1 MATYQ
6 KTIIIESNN
15 RSAQEEFG
23 DTQNDGLYQPKE
35 RNKENNRWM
44 THIPNGLPLEIGD
57 TINLESSMINAVG
70 GGDSVIEFT
79 GFTGQQIGIDKIKD
93 NKAKMK
99 LNFYVTNTGQFNFN
113 LPKQRHQVSYDLK
126 RGRFGSYC
134 NHAKPLGAASS
145 NVPNAVDNNDA
156 FYEWEKSYPYQMPE
170 GCLVKLKVDNNTSLG
185 YVYETHDVPE
195 TNVNYN
201 IYLPSITTGS
211 HRINRPN
218 EKRFYIGGKNFTG
231 PHYIAEQNIPIPGT
245 NPVITYNYS
254 LQTPWDYLESELEF
268 DIPPGFITPSA
279 LAAKI
284 TEQFHKREGNADNF
298 QVSEEKAYTFDIG
311 NVAGGNPGNVLPTRR
326 TVVSDPANVII
337 PSSVGKPWYNNF
349 NFTVL
354 GKTLQPIDSDTPEVV
369 ATNNYNWSAGKFQY
383 SGGAQNFTN
392 IGRGYLENQGDATYY
407 QYMMTARPHYY
418 KACTRLLI
426 EMEKKPMSDTGAQ
439 QPINAYTLFTGQR
452 TFPGTG
458 ADITTTRHFFPPAT
472 NNSPGGEL
480 FIAGCM
486 GNGIVIQDALPF
498 LQERFNICQNNIVF
512 DLDPP
517 SPLYGGVVTRERN
530 TRRWNPA
537 PGDAIPTN
545 IIVNAGTKQILEDVF
560 RDYFMVYNKNAETL
574 NPDDPAYRNALAIEL
589 NIGRLDDMQTEQKDD
604 NNTDREVNIKA
615 FDGKEVNIPCPY
627 WTAFKAQLEGS
638 VANPYTQSG
647 FQFANKVTPQVTI
660 TNNRPGAPSF
670 DFADYNTTDNP
681 SLPGTPVCFEGRFY
695 ADYYLD
701 PTYTAEKAYNGEIQ
715 FPVGVTRFQV
725 EPNVDL
731 KQQYTLERYTEEIWD
746 NIPTDRAGRK
756 LAFLPVCWRTS
767 AGNEGADYWFGRSGY
782 FNFYFAP
789 IYKARIPPDFQL
801 DLTDAEFNTE
811 FPQPLPLPGE
821 FIGLSPSEITCDLA
835 QLTNVQ
841 KKAQSDGVYPPQPLA
856 NDLPS
861 GTGAIDVTPKTY
873 IPYVIVGA
881 TDPRMGFDDGQ
892 GKFSISQFH
901 TPLKAGNGTFQIPK
915 IPQSTEPSVIQ
926 AAINFKRAMT
936 CAQYKKGLFK
946 ANSINVEIIKFNDRS
961 ASSGQIIN
969 AQAGIGISKLL
980 LEKDTGEEFEIDSYN
995 NAYLYKD
1002 TLFSKMGFSLEQLIP
1017 IFGTA
1022 QAQFN
1027 RANYNEYLGF
1037 GDGVDVY
1044 KKYNNM
1050 VRPFTT
1056 NAFISSTMMLAFA
1069 RLFGFTDIPERTGDP
1084 PVPPD
1089 PYNSDFFSPVPAENL
1104 GGIPVNIE
1112 ANVQAESDSLIAENL
1127 PKKLSYPYLV
1137 VRTNLILNPDYIG
1150 GKSGYEKLPAIAFV
1164 TRNYSE
1170 GDYFYSFTTNW
1181 SYTIDMPYVI
1191 SNIIT
1196 DIRLPN
1202 GEPAPIDDNSSVIY
1216 KINKLRTLPNIP
1228 GIEKDEEILEKQEAK
1243 VAPQS

>member
-23 DTQNDGLYQPKE
+23 NTVNDGLYQPKE
-35 RNKENNRWM
+35 VNKENNRWQ

-70 GGDSVIEFT
+70 GGDAVIEFT

-126 RGRFGSYC
+126 RSRFGSYC

-145 NVPNAVDNNDA
+145 TTPGAVLNNDA

-170 GCLVKLKVDNNTSLG
+170 GCLVKLKTDNQTSLG

-201 IYLPSITTGS
+201 IYLPSISTGS

-218 EKRFYIGGKNFTG
+218 EKRFYIGRADFTG
-231 PHYIAEQNIPIPGT
+231 PHYVAAINQPIPGT
-245 NPVITYNYS
+245 NPVVTYNYS

-268 DIPPGFITPSA
+268 DIPTGFITPSA

-298 QVSEEKAYTFDIG
+298 KVSEETAYVFDIG
-311 NVAGGNPGNVLPTRR
+311 NRGFSSPGDVKPTRR
-326 TVVSDPANVII
+326 TVVSDPANIII
-337 PSSVGKPWYNNF
+337 PSCVGKPWYNNF

-354 GKTLQPIDSDTPEVV
+354 GKTLQPVDTDIDTIK
-369 ATNNYNWSAGKFQY
+369 ATNNYNWSAKKFEF
-383 SGGAQNFTN
+383 SGGSQNFTF
-392 IGRGYLENQGDATYY
+392 IGQNYLENQGDATYY

-426 EMEKKPMSDTGAQ
+426 ETEKKPMSDTGAQ
-439 QPINAYTLFTGQR
+439 QPIESFTIYTGQR
-452 TFPGTG
+452 THPQTG
-458 ADITTTRHFFPPAT
+458 ADIKTSEQHFPPAT
-472 NNSPGGEL
+472 NNSPPGEL
-480 FIAGCM
+480 YIAGCM
-486 GNGIVIQDALPF
+486 GNGIVLQDALPSV
-498 LQERFNICQNNIVF
+498 QQRFNISQNNIVF
-512 DLDPP
+512 DLVPP

-530 TRRWNPA
+530 TRRWTPA
-537 PGDAIPTN
+537 KGDWLVTN
-545 IIVNAGTKQILEDVF
+545 IIVNSITKQINEDVF
-560 RDYFMVYNKNAETL
+560 RDYFMVYNKDAETL
-574 NPDDPAYRNALAIEL
+574 NPDDPAYREALAIEL
-589 NIGRLDDMQTEQKDD
+589 NIGRLDDMQTEQKDIGA
-604 NNTDREVNIKA
+604 TDRKVDIKSFNGYEVNL
-615 FDGKEVNIPCPY
+615 PCPY
-627 WTAFKAQLEGS
+627 WTAFKSDLEQS
-638 VANPYTQSG
+638 VANGYTQAG
-647 FQFANKVTPQVTI
+647 FQFAQKVTPQVTI

-670 DFADYNTTDNP
+670 DVGTAYDTTDNP

-701 PTYTAEKAYNGEIQ
+701 PDYTAEDAYNGKI
-715 FPVGVTRFQV
+715 PTPNADTRFQV

-731 KQQYTLERYTEEIWD
+731 KQQYTLEEYTEKIWN
-746 NIPTDRAGRK
+746 NIPTDRNGKK
-756 LAFLPVCWRTS
+756 LAFLPVCWKTS
-767 AGNEGADYWFGRSGY
+767 AGNDGADYWFGRSGY
-782 FNFYFAP
+782 FNFYYAW

-801 DLTDAEFNTE
+801 DLTDDEFNDE
-811 FPQPLPLPGE
+811 FPQPVPLPGE

-835 QLTNVQ
+835 QLVNVQ
-841 KKAQSDGVYPPQPLA
+841 KKEQPDGVYPPEPLN

-861 GTGAIDVTPKTY
+861 GSGAIDVTPKTY

-881 TDPRMGFDDGQ
+881 TDPRVGFDDGQ

-936 CAQYKKGLFK
+936 CAQFKQGLFLP
-946 ANSINVEIIKFNDRS
+946 NSVNVEIIKFNDRS

-969 AQAGIGISKLL
+969 AQAGVGISKLL
-980 LEKDTGEEFEIDSYN
+980 LEKDTGEEFEIDSNN
-995 NAYLYKD
+995 NAYLYRD
-1002 TLFSKMGFSLEQLIP
+1002 TLFSKMGFSLEQLLP

-1027 RANYNEYLGF
+1027 RANYNEYLGL

-1069 RLFGFTDIPERTGDP
+1069 RLFGFTDVPERGGDP
-1084 PVPPD
+1084 PVPPN
-1089 PYNSDFFSPVPAENL
+1089 PYNKDFFSPVP
-1104 GGIPVNIE
+1104 
-1112 ANVQAESDSLIAENL
+1112 AENL

-1164 TRNYSE
+1164 TRNYSQ

-1181 SYTIDMPYVI
+1181 QYTIDMPYVV

-1216 KINKLRTLPNIP
+1216 KINKLSTLPNIP
-1228 GIEKDEEILEKQEAK
+1228 GIEKDEEILQKQEAK